1 MASSIEGSSIAI
13 MGKQLSDYLNSKG
26 WEIELVQGKELFNAQ
41 RVMTMMEKDID
52 LAFIQNDQAHT
63 RESNDIRTVLPF
75 YPNISYI
82 FYRNM
87 DQPKDLQE
95 LVSNKT
101 ILVSEDDE
109 EFYKSLFTYYGVNLD
124 SVKFTMVELSNS
136 VEEFVQAINNSKED
150 IFCVFAAIHNPHV
163 KTMIANDWEIFSLE
177 DIIYSERGS
186 SVEGFCMNYPRSE
199 PFIVP
204 RNFFGQKPL
213 EPISTIA
220 LDELLIVHEDADET
234 MIYDLVSDIYEGKH
248 FLSQNNILFTHISED
263 FDRDALNF
271 PLHDATV
278 NYLKRDEPS
287 FFERYAEAFGVIFSI
302 LVVMAGALTSLR
314 KIRKERID
322 KYYRRVM
329 ECNDVQE
336 LERLSNEAVRQL
348 QNEKLTADESFTIF
362 LNLVEKRRHEIENN
376 AITT

>member
-1 MASSIEGSSIAI
+1 MASSIEGSSIQI

-26 WEIELVQGKELFNAQ
+26 WEIELVQGKEVFNAQ
-41 RVMTMMEKDID
+41 SVMSLMEKDID

-87 DQPKDLQE
+87 DQPRDLQA

-124 SVKFTMVELSNS
+124 SVTFTMVELSDS
-136 VEEFVQAINNSKED
+136 VEEFVQAINNSEEN

-163 KTMIANDWEIFSLE
+163 KTMIANNWEIFSLE

-234 MIYDLVSDIYEGKH
+234 IIYDLVSDIYEGKH

-322 KYYRRVM
+322 KYYRKVM
-329 ECNDVQE
+329 ECDNVHE

-376 AITT
+376 PITS